1 MTTDTFTARRQDKS
15 QKIAPRYVTW
25 SAIAAPVLV
34 LTGWALIA
42 AVPVA
47 LMTWGSWTDRRVRAL
62 RWWSGLTALLYAI
75 PLVQYLLRTDPPG
88 DGYRH
93 RALGRRGGAED
104 LQDSQRLKARNGR
117 RRPVVRRPHKTSAV
131 GITAW

>member
-25 SAIAAPVLV
+25 SAIVAPVLV

-75 PLVQYLLRTDPPG
+75 PLVQYLLRTDPEASMSSMLHPAMG
-88 DGYRH
+88 IAIALSAAVVVLKIFRSH
-93 RALGRRGGAED
+93 RG
-104 LQDSQRLKARNGR
+104 
-117 RRPVVRRPHKTSAV
+117 
-131 GITAW
+131 